1 MSVYGSQYNN
11 SLRTNV
17 TSGLKESFGGGKF
30 HINGL
35 LKGVGINMIIDIFRA
50 TSNWFLASQIKELND
65 AMNNE
70 ETKKKKKIT
79 VIAGND

>member
-35 LKGVGINMIIDIFRA
+35 LKGVGINVLIDMFRA
-50 TSNWFLASQIKELND
+50 TSNWFLANQIKELNE
-65 AMNNE
+65 ALVNE
-70 ETKKKKKIT
+70 E
-79 VIAGND
+79 VSV